1 VQTAT
6 PLVTATVTRR
16 TRTEELEITV
26 EGAPPLVLHD
36 LGAREVF
43 HPTGLRV
50 TYRDS
55 ETTALTIL
63 TAEGVHISI
72 RLDLTEEDPLAVWVT
87 VLVDEHRPDPRDLDH
102 ARAWA
107 AVAGIV
113 DRARS
118 KGVTALDTDTI
129 AAALGLDDDEGQ
141 EPDVDG
147 AGRTRAEYGTT
158 TVDPCQ
164 PYQRYGCGHCRHQD
178 CQNPDCG
185 HCPCRCECH

>member
-1 VQTAT
+1 M
-6 PLVTATVTRR
+6 
-16 TRTEELEITV
+16 
-26 EGAPPLVLHD
+26 
-36 LGAREVF
+36 F
-43 HPTGLRV
+43 HPTGLRI

-63 TAEGVHISI
+63 TAEGVHLSI
-72 RLDLTEEDPLAVWVT
+72 RLDMGEEDPLAVWVT
-87 VLVDEHRPDPRDLDH
+87 LLVDEHRPDPREVDH

-107 AVAGIV
+107 AVAAIV

-118 KGVTALDTDTI
+118 KGVTVLDTDTI
-129 AAALGLDDDEGQ
+129 ADALGLDDDEGQ